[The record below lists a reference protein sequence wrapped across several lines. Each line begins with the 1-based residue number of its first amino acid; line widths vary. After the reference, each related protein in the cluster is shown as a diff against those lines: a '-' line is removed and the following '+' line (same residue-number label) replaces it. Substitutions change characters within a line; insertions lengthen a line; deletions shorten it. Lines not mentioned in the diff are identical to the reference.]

1 MNPSVFNKLTQP
13 ATEEL
18 TGWQHH
24 VAAARIFWSELT
36 TDELLQTQGHR
47 QELSTLVQD
56 RYRIAQETANKQVHA
71 FMSLINT
78 YPPKTPVTKTS
89 THRTEMSMNDKQ

>member
-1 MNPSVFNKLTQP
+1 MNYSVFNKHTQP

-36 TDELLQTQGHR
+36 TDKLLQTQGHR

-56 RYRIAQETANKQVHA
+56 RYLLAQETANKQVHA
-71 FMSLINT
+71 FMSLINA
-78 YPPKTPVTKTS
+78 YPAETKVTKAS
-89 THRTEMSMNDKQ
+89 THRTEMSINDKQ